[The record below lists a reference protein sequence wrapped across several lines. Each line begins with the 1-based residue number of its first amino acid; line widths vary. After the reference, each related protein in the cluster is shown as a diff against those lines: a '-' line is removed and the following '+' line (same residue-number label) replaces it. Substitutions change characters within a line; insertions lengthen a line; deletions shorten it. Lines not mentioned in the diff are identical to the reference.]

1 MRQPVVR
8 RITTLR
14 PMTRAAASS
23 AYRPED
29 YAGSS
34 TGPRP
39 RPADSESGAKPH
51 GNSVCAIGAIVN
63 LRLALYLFE
72 NGILWWL
79 SGLLGAMVG
88 AVWNY
93 GASSVLVWRSQNRQR

>member
-1 MRQPVVR
+1 MAPFRVAGDETTVVR

-39 RPADSESGAKPH
+39 RPADSESALSTHLSEGRLKSEIPVEFKVTH
-51 GNSVCAIGAIVN
+51 EQDIGSIDQSTV
-63 LRLALYLFE
+63 
-72 NGILWWL
+72 
-79 SGLLGAMVG
+79 
-88 AVWNY
+88 
-93 GASSVLVWRSQNRQR
+93 